1 MNYIEHTFNNLG
13 RRRQWVFMK
22 CINSFASSIPLKTE
36 TLEDKNIGQIK
47 YRMAPGQKHL
57 NGDNNSN
64 NDDGIKYKFV

>member
-1 MNYIEHTFNNLG
+1 
-13 RRRQWVFMK
+13 MK